1 MNYERKLE
9 AGLQVNI
16 SISEAFAQVNFGSC
30 SVRHHMSGDYTLKE
44 HASRGKVTNPVTA
57 KHVRLLSGVPK
68 QYQTSGQ
75 DVHLQFSA
83 PLAGNR
89 AAYVIMSEM
98 AHQQED
104 NHADFPLQDLGQDS
118 AEGSQISV
126 LRRVSLHHPLCSGHY
141 LW

>member
-57 KHVRLLSGVPK
+57 KHVRLLSGQKWHTNRKIITPTFHFKILDRILQKEVRS
-68 QYQTSGQ
+68 QYF
-75 DVHLQFSA
+75 DVYPYITLCA
-83 PLAGNR
+83 LDIICETTMGIPVYA
-89 AAYVIMSEM
+89 
-98 AHQQED
+98 QED
-104 NHADFPLQDLGQDS
+104 LESPYIS
-118 AEGSQISV
+118 AVYE
-126 LRRVSLHHPLCSGHY
+126 
-141 LW
+141 